1 MYIHTCV
8 DTVLARRAA
17 IHVVVHSAPL
27 PASRS
32 GIGDSFDIYIYI
44 YIYSHVYIY
53 IYIYVYTNT
62 NNNNKNNNDDNRGFL
77 TRRFLTN

>member
-53 IYIYVYTNT
+53 IYIYMFTLILIT
-62 NNNNKNNNDDNRGFL
+62 I
-77 TRRFLTN
+77 TRIIMMIIGDS